1 MCDELGP
8 DDGAEAG
15 ATPPEND
22 QALAPGERLFYAL
35 GQLYKLWHRSQLG
48 VHPLDFD
55 VWDLAGIIGVRGEV
69 EFISEDGLGAHYH
82 FPGEVLVIEKHPD
95 SDFPWCLLDTWDWA
109 AAQELTE
116 LSAEDG
122 TDEHDCG

>member
-1 MCDELGP
+1 MCDEPGP
-8 DDGAEAG
+8 ENGAEDWED
-15 ATPPEND
+15 PPAED
-22 QALAPGERLFYAL
+22 PALAPGERLFYAL
-35 GQLYKLWHRSQLG
+35 GQLYKLWRRDQLA

-69 EFISEDGLGAHYH
+69 EFISEDRDGARYH

-109 AAQELTE
+109 AAQGLTE
-116 LSAEDG
+116 SAAEDE
-122 TDEHDCG
+122 D